1 VSFKA
6 KRPLVVS
13 TILRGFAV
21 TDWKEIHA
29 KIDDLARQIQERFP
43 ALEMVDNRNNQRR
56 NPSRWGF
63 IYYKA
68 RVLRSKVTVDR
79 CTKWL
84 TSKMT
89 PDCPLRFALSP
100 ETARTEIDPIL
111 PIAYEKFKLLQ
122 AEFNGLGADVSFSC
136 DGDAASDG
144 YLAASFELAGFEFDF
159 ELKT

>member
-1 VSFKA
+1 MA
-6 KRPLVVS
+6 NWEETR
-13 TILRGFAV
+13 
-21 TDWKEIHA
+21 D
-29 KIDDLARQIQERFP
+29 KIDALACQIQERFP
-43 ALEMVDNRNNQRR
+43 ALEMVDNRNKLEPSSRR
-56 NPSRWGF
+56 RGF

-111 PIAYEKFKLLQ
+111 PIAQEKFKLLQ
-122 AEFNGLGADVSFSC
+122 AEFNSFGAGVSFSC
-136 DGDAASDG
+136 DGDAPSDG
-144 YLAASFELAGFEFDF
+144 YLAAWFELAGFEFDF
-159 ELKT
+159 ELHS